1 MTIKQTPVGSLPRSP
16 ELQSAYA
23 AFDDGNL
30 KKAELDKI
38 IDSEI
43 KDVVTNYE
51 KIDGNPI
58 ITTGEV
64 EKPNFL
70 TYFLEKGFIKLGKPN
85 QEGRKGFTIEF
96 EGHHAREMAV
106 LQKEQTPFKFAHYGD
121 EWISTLKKYSN
132 KPFKATVIAPSAV
145 SLIYKDEIDGYSKEQ
160 FINDLV
166 NECVTD
172 VKKCIA
178 SGAAEVG
185 MDMTEATYAIK
196 VDPTGGVLKSM
207 VGLIDAVCEKLSPEE
222 LNKVTLH
229 TCFGA
234 DNFTNHNYSNFQDVY
249 PALLKSKIKNF
260 HLPFASLGEGKFEE
274 VLKCIKDNLNG
285 KFVYLGFVSHLAK
298 DVETPKRIAE
308 RIVLAKEH
316 LGFIPGVSEC
326 CGYSPF
332 CNDLTTTR
340 EWAFEKIKTRT
351 EGAKLAAPQM
361 GL

>member
-1 MTIKQTPVGSLPRSP
+1 MIKQTPVGSLPRSP
-16 ELQSAYA
+16 KLQEAYN

-30 KKAELDKI
+30 KKAELDKL
-38 IDSEI
+38 IDAEI
-43 KDVVTNYE
+43 KDVVTSYE
-51 KIDGNPI
+51 KIDGNSI

-85 QEGRKGFTIEF
+85 QKNRKGFTIEF

-106 LQKEQTPFKFAHYGD
+106 LQKKQTPFKFAHYGD
-121 EWISTLKKYSN
+121 EWLSTLKKYSK

-145 SLIYKDEIDGYSKEQ
+145 SLIYKDEIPGYSKNQ
-160 FINDLV
+160 FIKDLV
-166 NECVTD
+166 SECAKD

-178 SGAAEVG
+178 SGATEVG
-185 MDMTEATYAIK
+185 MDMTEATYAMK
-196 VDPTGGVLKSM
+196 VDKTGKVLKDM
-207 VGLIDAVCEKLSPEE
+207 VGLVDLVCDQLSSEE

-260 HLPFASLGEGKFEE
+260 HLPFASLGESNFEE
-274 VLKCIKDNLNG
+274 VLKCIKNNLNG

-308 RIVLAKEH
+308 RIELANGI
-316 LGFIPGVSEC
+316 LGFTPGVSEC

-340 EWAFEKIKTRT
+340 EWAFEKIRART
-351 EGAKLAAPQM
+351 EGAKLAASKIK
-361 GL
+361 LN

>member
-1 MTIKQTPVGSLPRSP
+1 MDVSKS
-16 ELQSAYA
+16 
-23 AFDDGNL
+23 
-30 KKAELDKI
+30 KKGHKICALSHFTWLIVDTQDKLY
-38 IDSEI
+38 
-43 KDVVTNYE
+43 TRY
-51 KIDGNPI
+51 
-58 ITTGEV
+58 
-64 EKPNFL
+64 
-70 TYFLEKGFIKLGKPN
+70 
-85 QEGRKGFTIEF
+85 
-96 EGHHAREMAV
+96 
-106 LQKEQTPFKFAHYGD
+106 KFYPL
-121 EWISTLKKYSN
+121 IL
-132 KPFKATVIAPSAV
+132 
-145 SLIYKDEIDGYSKEQ
+145 LIYKDEIDGYSKEQ
-160 FINDLV
+160 FVNDLV

-351 EGAKLAAPQM
+351 EGAKLAAQQL